1 MHFWLQNSFP
11 FRLAKTLGADYA
23 EEHEE
28 LLSLCNTDDDV
39 KAVNEK
45 FEEKKKAAV
54 ETFKQTLSD
63 SVDDF
68 VKLAGEDVVRTV
80 ETQKKE
86 QQKKGIEDSVKDHL
100 RGFSRTI
107 PSFLTAYLRRSV
119 RFLTVTVDIYCLA

>member
-86 QQKKGIEDSVKDHL
+86 K
-100 RGFSRTI
+100 
-107 PSFLTAYLRRSV
+107 
-119 RFLTVTVDIYCLA
+119 